1 MNAEINSTSITDLP
15 SVGNPQQPAQPQ
27 NISMNV
33 SNISQIPNTS
43 IQQMQNQQQQQQPIT
58 STQTNVVTETP
69 QNYNEEIQ
77 NLQNQGNQGNQG
89 NSNTLPLPPQMPQS
103 QQDPSD
109 VSSILKSMEQM
120 AATSNTFDLPSR
132 DIPQQSNREDAT
144 AQPNYVPEHKNY
156 INEYEEYENMID
168 NKRKEEN
175 RQSSLE
181 TLYEQLQLPII
192 VALLYF
198 LFHLPV
204 VNNWFVK
211 NFKSFFHS
219 DGNMNLSGY
228 ILKSLVFASLYFAF
242 HKGIKYAETF

>member
-1 MNAEINSTSITDLP
+1 MSTEINSTSISDLP
-15 SVGNPQQPAQPQ
+15 SVGSVGNSSQPVQPQ
-27 NISMNV
+27 NVTMSV
-33 SNISQIPNTS
+33 SNISQMSNNGVP
-43 IQQMQNQQQQQQPIT
+43 QMQSQQPPIT
-58 STQTNVVTETP
+58 SSQTNSIVETP
-69 QNYNEEIQ
+69 QNYSEVIH
-77 NLQNQGNQGNQG
+77 NLQNNQNNQQV
-89 NSNTLPLPPQMPQS
+89 NSNTLPVPPQMPQS
-103 QQDPSD
+103 QQDPGD

-120 AATSNTFDLPSR
+120 AATSNAFDLPSR
-132 DIPQQSNREDAT
+132 DIPQQSNREDHT
-144 AQPNYVPEHKNY
+144 AVPNYVPQHKNY

-204 VNNWFVK
+204 VNTWFIK

-228 ILKSLVFASLYFAF
+228 ILKSIVFATLYYAF
-242 HKGIKYAETF
+242 HKGIKYAENF

>member
-1 MNAEINSTSITDLP
+1 MNAEINSTSISDLP
-15 SVGNPQQPAQPQ
+15 SVGNSAQPVQPQ

-43 IQQMQNQQQQQQPIT
+43 IPQMQSQQPPIT
-58 STQTNVVTETP
+58 STQTNVVIETP
-69 QNYNEEIQ
+69 QNYNEVIQ
-77 NLQNQGNQGNQG
+77 SLQNQGNQG

-109 VSSILKSMEQM
+109 VTSILKSMEQM
-120 AATSNTFDLPSR
+120 AATSNTFELPSR
-132 DIPQQSNREDAT
+132 DIPQQSNREDVT

-204 VNNWFVK
+204 VNNWFMK

-228 ILKSLVFASLYFAF
+228 ILKSIVFASLYFAF
-242 HKGIKYAETF
+242 HKGIKYAENF

>member
-1 MNAEINSTSITDLP
+1 MNAEINSTSISDLP
-15 SVGNPQQPAQPQ
+15 SVGNSSQPAAQPQ

-33 SNISQIPNTS
+33 SNISQIPNAS
-43 IQQMQNQQQQQQPIT
+43 IPQMQSQQQPIT
-58 STQTNVVTETP
+58 SNQTNVVTETP
-69 QNYNEEIQ
+69 QNYSEVMQ

-120 AATSNTFDLPSR
+120 AATSNAFDLPSR

-156 INEYEEYENMID
+156 INEYEEYENIID

>member
-43 IQQMQNQQQQQQPIT
+43 IQQMQNQQQQQQQPIT

-69 QNYNEEIQ
+69 QNYNEVIQ
-77 NLQNQGNQGNQG
+77 NLQNQGNQG

>member
-1 MNAEINSTSITDLP
+1 MSAEINSTSISDLP
-15 SVGNPQQPAQPQ
+15 SVGNSSQPVQPQ

-43 IQQMQNQQQQQQPIT
+43 IPQMQSQQQPIT
-58 STQTNVVTETP
+58 STQTNVVSETP
-69 QNYNEEIQ
+69 QNYSEVIS
-77 NLQNQGNQGNQG
+77 NLQNQNNQGYGG
-89 NSNTLPLPPQMPQS
+89 NANTLPSPPQMPQS

-109 VSSILKSMEQM
+109 VTSILKSMEQM
-120 AATSNTFDLPSR
+120 AATSNAFDLPSR
-132 DIPQQSNREDAT
+132 DIPQQSNREDKEAR
-144 AQPNYVPEHKNY
+144 PNYVPQHKNY
-156 INEYEEYENMID
+156 INEYEEYENMIE

-175 RQSSLE
+175 KQSSLE

-204 VNNWFVK
+204 VNNWFLK

-228 ILKSLVFASLYFAF
+228 LLKSVVFACLYFAF
-242 HKGIKYAETF
+242 HKGIKYAENF